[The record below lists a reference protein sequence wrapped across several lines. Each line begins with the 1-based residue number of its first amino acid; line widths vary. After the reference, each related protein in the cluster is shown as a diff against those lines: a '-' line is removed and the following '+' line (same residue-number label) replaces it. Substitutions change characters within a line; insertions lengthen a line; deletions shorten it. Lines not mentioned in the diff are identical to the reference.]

1 MTILQELNLQL
12 AGIVER
18 VRPSLVQ
25 VHNGKRGHGAGTIWH
40 EQGLVLTNAHV
51 VARRR
56 QNGLYVSLP
65 GGERYAAQV
74 LAVDEQRD
82 LAALSIEAAG
92 LPTIEVGD
100 SRALRPGDWVLAL
113 GHPWGVLGAAA
124 AGNVIANGSPPE
136 FNWTGGDLLQLSLRL
151 RPGHSG
157 GPLVDSSGRLVGVN
171 MMISG
176 PEVGMAIP
184 VQTVKQFLKERLGS
198 RHTSERR
205 AAAPIRSL

>member
-1 MTILQELNLQL
+1 MNILQELNLQL
-12 AGIVER
+12 AGIIER

-25 VHNGKRGHGAGTIWH
+25 VHNGRRGNGAGTIWH
-40 EQGLVLTNAHV
+40 EQGLILTNAHV
-51 VARRR
+51 IARHRR
-56 QNGLYVSLP
+56 NGLYVTLP
-65 GGERYAAQV
+65 AGERYTAQV

-82 LAALSIEAAG
+82 LAALSIEAAR

-113 GHPWGVLGAAA
+113 GHPWGVLGAVA
-124 AGNVIANGSPPE
+124 AGNVIANGPPPE
-136 FNWTGGDLLQLSLRL
+136 FNWAGGDLIQLGLRL

-157 GPLVDSSGRLVGVN
+157 GPLVDSHGRLVGVN

-184 VQTVKQFLKERLGS
+184 AQTVKQFLKERLGS
-198 RHTSERR
+198 RT
-205 AAAPIRSL
+205 AAEKSAAGTLRSL